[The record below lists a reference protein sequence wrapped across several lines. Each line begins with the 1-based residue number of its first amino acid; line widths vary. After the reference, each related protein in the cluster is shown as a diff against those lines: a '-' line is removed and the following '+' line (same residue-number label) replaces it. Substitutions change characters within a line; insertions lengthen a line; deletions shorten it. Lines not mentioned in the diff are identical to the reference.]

1 MQSAAAPIRFAGSSL
16 GRYRHVCAF
25 FNTPRDEYRTLLPF
39 IRDGLERGERA
50 FHVLDPENRAPHLA
64 RLREAGIDVDAA
76 QGSGQLEVRV
86 PQETYLRGG
95 SFDKDA
101 MLALIQEVL
110 EAGLAHGYP
119 LTRLVAHAECV
130 LHTGHGSDD
139 WVEYETR
146 LNHLLPRYDDP
157 VICTYDLHRLDA
169 ATAFDVMRTHPVV
182 IVGGVLQEN
191 PFFVPPDEFLRE
203 LEERKGRRRESG
215 EGR

>member
-1 MQSAAAPIRFAGSSL
+1 MHSAAAPIRFAGSTL
-16 GRYRHVCAF
+16 GRYRHICAF
-25 FNTPRDEYRTLLPF
+25 FNTPQDEYRTLLPF

-64 RLREAGIDVDAA
+64 HLRGAGIDVDAA
-76 QGSGQLEVRV
+76 QGSGQLEVRA

-95 SFDKDA
+95 CFDKDA

-110 EAGLAHGYP
+110 EAGLTRGYP

-130 LHTGHGSDD
+130 LHDRRGCDD

-157 VICTYDLHRLDA
+157 VICAYDLHRIDA

-203 LEERKGRRRESG
+203 LEERKGRRRASG
-215 EGR
+215 VDP

>member
-1 MQSAAAPIRFAGSSL
+1 MHSAAAPIRFAGSTL

-25 FNTPRDEYRTLLPF
+25 FNTPQDEYRTLLPF

-50 FHVLDPENRAPHLA
+50 FHVLDPENHAPHLA
-64 RLREAGIDVDAA
+64 RLRGAGIDVDAA

-95 SFDKDA
+95 RFDKDA
-101 MLALIQEVL
+101 MLALIREVL
-110 EAGLAHGYP
+110 EAGLARGYP

-130 LHTGHGSDD
+130 LDDRRGADD

-157 VICTYDLHRLDA
+157 VICAYDLHRLDA

-191 PFFVPPDEFLRE
+191 PFFVPPDELLRE
-203 LEERKGRRRESG
+203 LEERKGRRRVSG
-215 EGR
+215 TGR